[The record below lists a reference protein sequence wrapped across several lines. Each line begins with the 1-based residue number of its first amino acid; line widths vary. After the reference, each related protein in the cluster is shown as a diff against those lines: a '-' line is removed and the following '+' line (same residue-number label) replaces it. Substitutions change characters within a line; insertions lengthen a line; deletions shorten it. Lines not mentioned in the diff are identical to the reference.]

1 MLYIKWYTSAPVFF
15 KRHLLKMPEQ
25 RLHTLPSLPILAF
38 MFLTHKV
45 ESKEEEREL
54 ELPKPVPWKRT
65 PEDDCH
71 QI

>member
-1 MLYIKWYTSAPVFF
+1 
-15 KRHLLKMPEQ
+15 MPEQ